1 MPIMAD
7 ILVVDDEKDIRELV
21 AGLLE
26 DEGYETRTAGDSTSA
41 LSSVAS
47 RRPSLVVLDIWLQ
60 GSELDGLEVLD
71 RIVADHPDLPV
82 VMFRGHGNIETAVS
96 SIRRGAFDFIEKP
109 FKADQLIMII
119 SRAIEQARLKRE
131 NRELRQR
138 AGPETELVG
147 SSTAVSQLRSAI
159 EKVAPTNARVLI
171 SGPAGSGKEVVA
183 RMLHGQSRRA
193 QGPFVVLNAAS
204 MAPNRMEV
212 ELFGVEAGTSG
223 DEPGPRIGT
232 FEQAHGGALFL
243 DEVTDMPPETQAKI
257 LRVLQDQTFERVGGD
272 TTIRVDVRVISATS
286 GDLSLQIKHN
296 LFREDLY
303 HRLAVVPVQVPGLRE
318 RVEDIPELVRHFM
331 QRASDMT
338 GQAVRRVSDDAL
350 ADLQTHEWP
359 GNVRELR
366 NLVERLLIMAPGDA
380 NTAIGID
387 MLPPELGDK
396 RSGMPAGG
404 RRDIEL
410 INLPLR
416 EAREAFERD
425 YLQAQISR
433 YGGNISRTASFVG
446 MERSALHRKLKSL
459 GLGGNERA

>member
-1 MPIMAD
+1 
-7 ILVVDDEKDIRELV
+7 
-21 AGLLE
+21 
-26 DEGYETRTAGDSTSA
+26 
-41 LSSVAS
+41 
-47 RRPSLVVLDIWLQ
+47 
-60 GSELDGLEVLD
+60 
-71 RIVADHPDLPV
+71 
-82 VMFRGHGNIETAVS
+82 
-96 SIRRGAFDFIEKP
+96 
-109 FKADQLIMII
+109 
-119 SRAIEQARLKRE
+119 
-131 NRELRQR
+131 
-138 AGPETELVG
+138 
-147 SSTAVSQLRSAI
+147 
-159 EKVAPTNARVLI
+159 
-171 SGPAGSGKEVVA
+171 
-183 RMLHGQSRRA
+183 
-193 QGPFVVLNAAS
+193 
-204 MAPNRMEV
+204 MAPERMET
-212 ELFGVEAGTSG
+212 ELFGVETGVAGT
-223 DEPGPRIGT
+223 EQGPRIGT
-232 FEQAHGGALFL
+232 FEQAHGGTLFL
-243 DEVTDMPPETQAKI
+243 DEVTDMPLETQAKI

-286 GDLSLQIKHN
+286 GDLLARIGES

-338 GQAVRRVSDDAL
+338 GQAVRRVTDEAVT
-350 ADLQTHEWP
+350 DLQTHDWP

-380 NTAIGID
+380 NTAIGLD
-387 MLPPELGDK
+387 MLPPELGNK
-396 RSGMPAGG
+396 GLGVPAGE
-404 RRDIEL
+404 RNSDF